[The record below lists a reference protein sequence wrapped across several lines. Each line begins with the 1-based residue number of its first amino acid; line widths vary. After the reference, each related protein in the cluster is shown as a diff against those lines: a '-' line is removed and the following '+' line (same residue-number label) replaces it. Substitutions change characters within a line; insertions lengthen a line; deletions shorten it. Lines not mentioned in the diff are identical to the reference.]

1 MDKYEVI
8 KFKDNEFEMD
18 VNVSPN
24 EDTVWL
30 TIEQIAF
37 LFNRDRSVVSKHI
50 KNIFQENE
58 LLENSV
64 CAFFAHTANDGKTYN
79 VKFYNLDV
87 IISVG
92 YRAKSLEE

>member
-1 MDKYEVI
+1 MEKYEIV

-18 VNVSPN
+18 VNVSPD

-50 KNIFQENE
+50 KIFFKKMN
-58 LLENSV
+58 
-64 CAFFAHTANDGKTYN
+64 
-79 VKFYNLDV
+79 
-87 IISVG
+87 
-92 YRAKSLEE
+92 

>member
-8 KFKDNEFEMD
+8 KFKDIEFEMD

-37 LFNRDRSVVSKHI
+37 LFNRDR
-50 KNIFQENE
+50 
-58 LLENSV
+58 
-64 CAFFAHTANDGKTYN
+64 
-79 VKFYNLDV
+79 
-87 IISVG
+87 
-92 YRAKSLEE
+92 